1 MFGITFETAILA
13 LRCNFSG
20 IACDSLGYPPSSLLQ
35 LFRLFSDIKGVQY
48 RARIYCSHVSCLEDE
63 AEDGGDEV
71 GDANDQGT
79 VLGVHHTPGILH
91 TCPIINIFLFRPRRR
106 VFSPF

>member
-35 LFRLFSDIKGVQY
+35 LFRLFSDIKGVQN
-48 RARIYCSHVSCLEDE
+48 RAGVLHVKFIIPILYDVKDRTRELIVLITE
-63 AEDGGDEV
+63 LTPT
-71 GDANDQGT
+71 ANLRSYVMQ
-79 VLGVHHTPGILH
+79 
-91 TCPIINIFLFRPRRR
+91 NR
-106 VFSPF
+106 VKTKM